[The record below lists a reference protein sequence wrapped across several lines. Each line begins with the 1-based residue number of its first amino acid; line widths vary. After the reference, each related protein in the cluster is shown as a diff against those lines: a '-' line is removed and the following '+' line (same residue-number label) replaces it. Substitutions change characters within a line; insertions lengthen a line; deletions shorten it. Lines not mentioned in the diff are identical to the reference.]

1 MCSETP
7 KSSLSSLVVRPIKSE
22 EACQF
27 KALLAEHHYLGASPK
42 IGETLWYVATC
53 RDSWAALLTFLAA
66 ALKSAAKDQWIGWD
80 YRHRYGRLKL
90 LANNSRFFYPP
101 WLEPAQSWLPRP
113 CVVCEAHIF
122 RLGKNDLGTPSCF
135 WKLSLIQDVTEGQ
148 FTVQPIGSIWDKQ
161 GDLNEQERA
170 TAQPL
175 SRRNSF
181 LSCPC
186 RPMPGHCCQP
196 QPSHHLIV

>member
-66 ALKSAAKDQWIGWD
+66 ALKSAARDQWIGWD
-80 YRHRYGRLKL
+80 YRHRYDRLKL
-90 LANNSRFFYPP
+90 LANNSRFLILPGWSLPNLGSRVLALCAKRISSDWEKRFGHAPLL
-101 WLEPAQSWLPRP
+101 LETFVDPGRY
-113 CVVCEAHIF
+113 
-122 RLGKNDLGTPSCF
+122 RGT
-135 WKLSLIQDVTEGQ
+135 VY
-148 FTVQPIGSIWDKQ
+148 
-161 GDLNEQERA
+161 RA
-170 TAQPL
+170 A
-175 SRRNSF
+175 N
-181 LSCPC
+181 
-186 RPMPGHCCQP
+186 
-196 QPSHHLIV
+196 